1 MSNPFCSNNNAEK
14 FCYPTQLPDFVI
26 ALIMPP
32 LYVIIH
38 EYRKGFADPFNI
50 FKNLILTSMFYF
62 PGFMHA
68 MYLANN
74 DT

>member
-1 MSNPFCSNNNAEK
+1 MREK

-62 PGFMHA
+62 QDLCA
-68 MYLANN
+68 RNVLAIMTHN
-74 DT
+74 TLLII